1 MNKKLLGIVVFGLLL
16 SGCAKIESPSTIKTP
31 KFDRYSLQMNTTA
44 FGWTIESN
52 RPVPDVVAETKYTL
66 EKEGWK
72 LTCIVSDF
80 LKTTNCRLP

>member
-1 MNKKLLGIVVFGLLL
+1 MKKLLSIIVLGLLL
-16 SGCAKIESPSTIKTP
+16 SGCGEIESPSTIKTP
-31 KFDRYSLQMNTTA
+31 KFDRYSLQMNTTI

-52 RPVPDVVAETKYTL
+52 RPVPDVVAATKYIL

>member
-1 MNKKLLGIVVFGLLL
+1 MKKILTIIFLGLMF
-16 SGCAKIESPSTIKTP
+16 SGCARIESPSTIKTP
-31 KFDRYSLQMNTTA
+31 KFDQYSLQMNTTA

-52 RPVPDVVAETKYTL
+52 RPVPGVVAETKYIL

>member
-1 MNKKLLGIVVFGLLL
+1 MKKFLAIIVLGLMF
-16 SGCAKIESPSTIKTP
+16 SGCARIESPSTIKTP
-31 KFDRYSLQMNTTA
+31 KFDQYSLQMNTTA

-52 RPVPDVVAETKYTL
+52 RPVPDVVAETKYIL

>member
-1 MNKKLLGIVVFGLLL
+1 MKKLLAIVVLGLMF
-16 SGCAKIESPSTIKTP
+16 SGCARIESPSTIKTP
-31 KFDRYSLQMNTTA
+31 KFDQYSLQMNTTA

-52 RPVPDVVAETKYTL
+52 RPVPGVVAVTKYIL

>member
-1 MNKKLLGIVVFGLLL
+1 MKKLLGIIVLSLLL
-16 SGCAKIESPSTIKTP
+16 SGCGEIESPSTIKTP
-31 KFDRYSLQMNTTA
+31 KFDRYSLQMNTTI

-52 RPVPDVVAETKYTL
+52 RPVPDVVAATKYIL